1 VRDATVPRLITI
13 PISHFCEKAR
23 WALDRTGL
31 AYREEPHVQRLH
43 RLYVRRA
50 GGGHTAPVLVTK
62 DGVLRESADIVA
74 WADDRVDPADR
85 LIPDEWVARECE
97 PRKRGTHL
105 PRCR

>member
-1 VRDATVPRLITI
+1 VGAGPDRAGLPRGAPFQL
-13 PISHFCEKAR
+13 
-23 WALDRTGL
+23 
-31 AYREEPHVQRLH
+31 LH